1 MSKFAQMSLLAVAVA
16 LTTASTP
23 FVPPV
28 QPVMTLVPVAIIE
41 GGTVSTLPKS
51 VKVRAGKV
59 VVLRGRSGKAVAKA
73 KAKKPAT
80 PVVAARAR
88 EKVAVREAMVAS
100 GGSSLPE
107 VPEMR
112 NSESGLRVMIIGPDG
127 LTRTRYIPAAPPL
140 AARAHDD

>member
-1 MSKFAQMSLLAVAVA
+1 MSKLAQLSLLAVAVA
-16 LTTASTP
+16 VTTASTP

-28 QPVMTLVPVAIIE
+28 QPVVTLVPVAIIE

-51 VKVRAGKV
+51 VKTRAGKV
-59 VVLRGRSGKAVAKA
+59 VVLRGRSGKAAA
-73 KAKKPAT
+73 TKAKKSAA

-88 EKVAVREAMVAS
+88 EKVALRDATVAS

-107 VPEMR
+107 APEMR

-127 LTRTRYIPAAPPL
+127 LTRTRYIPAAPAL
-140 AARAHDD
+140 AARTHDD